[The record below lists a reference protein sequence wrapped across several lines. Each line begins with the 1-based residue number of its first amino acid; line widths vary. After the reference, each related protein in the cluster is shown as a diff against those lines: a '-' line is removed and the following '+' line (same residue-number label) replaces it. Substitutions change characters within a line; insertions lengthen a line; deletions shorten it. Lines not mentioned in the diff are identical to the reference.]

1 MKRQYKDDILLK
13 KAIGKLKALREAKGI
28 SLETVYNDID
38 VNIGRIESL
47 KSNISLSTL
56 ARLCKYYKISLSEF
70 FKSISQ

>member
-1 MKRQYKDDILLK
+1 MGQFRDDILLK
-13 KAIGKLKALREAKGI
+13 KVVGKLKALREAKGI
-28 SLETVYNDID
+28 SLESVYNDID

-70 FKSISQ
+70 FKSISL